1 MRRTFKSNIIT
12 NGSIKKDP
20 ALFGKYRKF
29 TGSIHE
35 TDDREIVVQS
45 NNNKKKEESQRDRRR
60 SRGGGGMKWARNI
73 SNN

>member
-20 ALFGKYRKF
+20 NLFGKYSKF

-35 TDDREIVVQS
+35 KTDDSENVMQNDR
-45 NNNKKKEESQRDRRR
+45 KKKEPHRDIRR
-60 SRGGGGMKWARNI
+60 SRSGGGMKWARNI